1 MLKIIFKVQIVRPV
15 FVFNK
20 ENHEPIHKNYLITI
34 SKSLTN
40 IRKDYIRRGS
50 KICKRIMATKEITPK
65 VLWKK
70 IWFLYKL
77 TRHSLTDTNSSL
89 EDGTKRTAT
98 LQSIRYNTMYLE
110 IFPSTMWGRIS
121 ILNYL
126 LNPINIYMH
135 VVFSR
140 LFVYPW

>member
-40 IRKDYIRRGS
+40 ITKDYIKRGS
-50 KICKRIMATKEITPK
+50 KYARGLRRQKKLLQK
-65 VLWKK
+65 YYGKK

-77 TRHSLTDTNSSL
+77 TRHLLIDTNSSL
-89 EDGTKRTAT
+89 EDGTKRTTT
-98 LQSIRYNTMYLE
+98 LQSIRYNTMYFE
-110 IFPSTMWGRIS
+110 IFPSTMWGWIS
-121 ILNYL
+121 KLNYL